1 MSEINRIAEAAV
13 QYGSAITDLQ
23 KPLIL
28 EREGQPLAVILSF
41 EEYQRLH
48 AVRVDEMQR
57 QQKAWLELEKLLAR
71 VHDRPIEYTPEQIE
85 AEITVARA
93 EVRETHR
100 AQRSS

>member
-48 AVRVDEMQR
+48 AVRVDEAQR
-57 QQKAWLELEKLLAR
+57 QQKAWLDLEKLLAKI
-71 VHDRPIEYTPEQIE
+71 HGRPTEYTPGQIE
-85 AEITVARA
+85 AEITAARA
-93 EVRETHR
+93 EVREMRH